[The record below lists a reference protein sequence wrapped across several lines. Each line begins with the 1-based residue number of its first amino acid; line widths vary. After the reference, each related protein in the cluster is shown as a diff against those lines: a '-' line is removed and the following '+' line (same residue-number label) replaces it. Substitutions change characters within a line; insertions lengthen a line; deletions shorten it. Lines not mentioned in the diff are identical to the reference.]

1 MEWTSLDGG
10 LNKGRPKNKWKNVFQ
25 ATFDPEWQGQKDLNG
40 EMKGTLLTALYR
52 VKYHSL
58 ESGF

>member
-40 EMKGTLLTALYR
+40 EMKGTLLST
-52 VKYHSL
+52 
-58 ESGF
+58 E